1 LLGQTIS
8 VRPQQRFAVT
18 FLLDLNLAP
27 GNVYHLTVAFTN
39 DAEKRPKHFHWIDNY
54 CDIECRPKAP
64 FSFFGITDLKAEVNA
79 AND

>member
-39 DAEKRPKHFHWIDNY
+39 DAEKRPKHFHWT
-54 CDIECRPKAP
+54 RQ
-64 FSFFGITDLKAEVNA
+64 LL
-79 AND
+79 